1 MIDYNEF
8 CQNDITLRDYQQLA
22 KEDIFDKWNL
32 LTISYTKCPRV
43 RVRLDYSHQ
52 SFEI

>member
-32 LTISYTKCPRV
+32 FGQYPIPNAHGYG
-43 RVRLDYSHQ
+43 
-52 SFEI
+52 

>member
-32 LTISYTKCPRV
+32 FDKTHYN
-43 RVRLDYSHQ
+43 Q
-52 SFEI
+52 SFELLSWY

>member
-22 KEDIFDKWNL
+22 KEDIFDKWNP
-32 LTISYTKCPRV
+32 IPNAHG
-43 RVRLDYSHQ
+43 DG
-52 SFEI
+52 